1 MSSSEGKF
9 QWVARL
15 GRIASWVVG
24 TILLINAA
32 AMILAI
38 PEGRIA
44 GFGFLVA
51 GLLILPPTAAYVR
64 EKAQPPVWAPPIAA
78 VVAVVAAFGVQAAL
92 APGAAIPATPQEAP
106 KEEARTSLAADSG
119 AHGGFVKQ
127 FVSKH
132 LLDPESAR
140 FADGIAYRMGDRLS
154 FCGTVNA
161 KNRFGGYTGPQPYVV
176 ADSGFYMGDT
186 ATAEVIFRECK
197 GEESSPFTVF

>member
-1 MSSSEGKF
+1 MSSTEEQPKWGAK
-9 QWVARL
+9 L
-15 GRIASWVVG
+15 GRIAAWIVG
-24 TILLINAA
+24 AILLINAA
-32 AMILAI
+32 VLVLAI
-38 PEGRIA
+38 PEGRVA

-78 VVAVVAAFGVQAAL
+78 VVAVVAALGVQAAL
-92 APGAAIPATPQEAP
+92 TPEAAIPAVPQETP
-106 KEEARTSLAADSG
+106 KDEVQTSLAADLS
-119 AHGGFVKQ
+119 AYGGFVKQ
-127 FVSKH
+127 FVNKH

-140 FADGIAYRMGDRLS
+140 FADGMAYRTGHRLS

-176 ADSGFYMGDT
+176 ADSGFYMGET
-186 ATAEVIFRECK
+186 ATPEVIFRECK